1 MDPLVSVIVPAYN
14 IEEYL
19 NKCISSIAGQT
30 YHRTEI
36 ILVDD
41 GSTDRTADICDI
53 WQRRDSRIRVF
64 HKENGGL
71 VSARK
76 AGLAAARGE
85 FVLYVDG
92 DDWIES
98 GMAESLLRVALSQA
112 ADIVTSG
119 FFSGDSITDKPEL
132 DTLPEGLYTEDDA
145 PEQRRGFFSR
155 FILNGATIRW
165 GLLPG
170 VCFKL
175 FRTNLLKK
183 VQPYLDNLVLIGE
196 DSAVTYGCCM
206 KAGRIAVTHH
216 AYYHYIVRGASA
228 THTRPNAYMAGQ
240 ELLHAFLNEQALGN
254 PYYRQIK
261 RQIDLYAT
269 RQILLGLSNYMAID
283 PENTIPYFRFRDARI
298 PKGAGI
304 VLYGAGSVG
313 QAYYQQIKA
322 ECEYNV
328 VAWIDKAYSDYQEKG
343 FPVGPVSGIGD
354 LSYDYIVVAV
364 KRETM
369 AEDIRRQLVKDWA
382 VDAGKIIWPEP
393 GSYLDQFIQM

>member
-14 IEEYL
+14 IEDYIE
-19 NKCISSIAGQT
+19 KCISSIVGQT
-30 YHRTEI
+30 CRQIEI

-41 GSTDRTADICDI
+41 GSTDGTADICGM
-53 WQRRDSRIRVF
+53 WQRRDSRIRVIY
-64 HKENGGL
+64 KENGGL

-85 FVLYVDG
+85 FVLHADG

-98 GMAESLLRVALSQA
+98 GMVESLLHIALSQT

-119 FFSGDSITDKPEL
+119 FFSGDGITEKPEL
-132 DTLPEGLYTEDDA
+132 DTLPEGLYTAKDE
-145 PEQRRGFFSR
+145 PEQRRNFFSR
-155 FILNGATIRW
+155 FILNGASVRW

-183 VQPYLDNLVLIGE
+183 VQPYLDNRVLIGE

-206 KAGRIAVTHH
+206 KAGRIAVTHN
-216 AYYHYIVRGASA
+216 AYYHYIVRSSSA

-240 ELLHAFLNEQALGN
+240 ELLHNFLNDQAYVN
-254 PYYRQIK
+254 TYYNKIK
-261 RQIDLYAT
+261 SKIDMYAT
-269 RQILLGLSNYMAID
+269 RQILLGLSNYTAID

-298 PKGAGI
+298 PQGAGI

-322 ECEYNV
+322 ECDYSV
-328 VAWIDKAYSDYQEKG
+328 VAWIDKAYTDYREKG
-343 FPVGPVSGIGD
+343 FPVGPVNGIEG

-369 AEDIRRQLVKDWA
+369 AEDIKRQLVNDWG